1 MIPIKLTFQA
11 FGPYVEKQEILFNKF
26 SNAGVFLIHGHTGSG
41 KTAILDA
48 ISYAL
53 YGKSSGGQRGD
64 ISAMRCQMADV
75 ENATYVEYEFKV
87 RDKIYKFT
95 RTIKIRKKRTGAIEY
110 LITHN
115 AMYLNSEE
123 IFVPFFEN
131 PKIKDIEEKAC
142 EIIGLNHEQFIQV
155 IILPQGKFEKL
166 LIAKSEEKEEIL
178 VTLFN
183 AEKWQEAAE
192 WICNKAKTINREI
205 LITKEN
211 VTRMLKNENAEN
223 IENLTEQRFELIN
236 NIEIV
241 NKERSET
248 GIKLSAEKSILELQQ
263 EISNQFDE
271 RDKTKIELDKITEK
285 ETEIKTLMHKVE
297 KGKKALSVSQKYEL
311 VDSLYKQ
318 LLKTK
323 EDLAR
328 EEIVYKNCIINKE
341 NIEKSLKELKEK
353 EEYIEGLKIKKIKDE
368 GLREVYMQ
376 ISQSKIDAD
385 RENEKYNFIKSE
397 FNKKQLIY
405 SSSKEELKIYSEK
418 IDYIFNNYS
427 LKLPELKEKTEK
439 LSTIVKKQSEINT
452 TKTELNKIDNALI
465 KLNRELLDNNKIL
478 EKQKEE
484 YENKY
489 HEYLDQAAYI
499 MGEVLM
505 EGQECPVCGSIH
517 HPSKATKATKNIDA
531 SLVKDLSSALDTLK
545 NKISEIENNIL
556 KYETHKTMRTE
567 KISNLT
573 EEINI
578 IMESTN
584 VTNCEMLDDTAYNL
598 IKTILEKAEEENKK
612 IDKLKIE
619 EKKLKTQ
626 VNTLEKMITELNIEL
641 VEQSQKKE
649 ETTAKFNSL
658 SNRKIKEIN
667 DETGLNNEIK
677 TISVEIEKYNN
688 KINELNKENTKADK
702 DQSSS
707 KTSLEYLTNDKEK
720 KINEFE
726 SMKIEYTELLK
737 INEFADTKE
746 FKLYLTDSKLIEQWE
761 STIQKYIIEKESVKK
776 NIINLEKKLENK
788 IRPNIEE
795 LKTNVLVLE
804 KKKSDCDKQ
813 IVLYNS
819 KIENLTKVI
828 KNVNQEQSKLMKLM
842 KKYDDYYNFGTTL
855 RGDKGVS
862 LRRYVLGVMLSS
874 VTVEANNLLKK
885 VHDGRYQLCRTSE
898 GSGRT
903 RKSGLELEVFDAYSG
918 EKRGVAGLSGGEKF
932 LVSLS
937 LSLGLSAVVQAQS
950 GGIRID
956 TMFIDEGFGSLDS
969 SSISDAMNILS
980 SVKGSKRLVG
990 IISHVQMLKETIETS
1005 IEVKKDRN
1013 GSKIVINN

>member
-11 FGPYVEKQEILFNKF
+11 FGPYVDKQEIQFNNF
-26 SNAGVFLIHGHTGSG
+26 SNAGVFLIHGNTGSG

-64 ISAMRCQMADV
+64 ISAMRCQMADI
-75 ENATYVEYEFKV
+75 ENPTYVELEFKV

-95 RTIKIRKKRTGAIEY
+95 RTIKIRKKRTGAIDY
-110 LITHN
+110 SITQN
-115 AMYLNSEE
+115 AMFLNSDE

-192 WICNKAKTINREI
+192 WICNEAKVINREI
-205 LITKEN
+205 IVTKEN
-211 VTRMLKNENAEN
+211 VTRMLKSENAEN
-223 IENLTEQRFELIN
+223 VENLTEQKSELTN

-241 NKERSET
+241 NNEKNET
-248 GIKLSAEKSILELQQ
+248 VIKLSKEKSVLELQQ
-263 EISNQFDE
+263 EINNQFEE
-271 RDKTKIELDKITEK
+271 RDRTEIELNKITEK
-285 ETEIKTLMHKVE
+285 ETEINTLVKKVE
-297 KGKKALSVSQKYEL
+297 KGKKALSVSQKYEI

-318 LLKTK
+318 LVNAR
-323 EDLAR
+323 EDLLR
-328 EEIVYKNCIINKE
+328 EENIYQNCLINKE
-341 NIEKSLKELKEK
+341 NIDKSLNELNKK
-353 EEYIEGLKIKKIKDE
+353 EEYIENLKIRKIKDE

-376 ISQSKIDAD
+376 ISQSKIDTD
-385 RENEKYNFIKSE
+385 RENKKYNLIKSE
-397 FNKKQLIY
+397 SNKKQTIY
-405 SSSKEELKIYSEK
+405 ASSKEVLKEYSEK

-427 LKLPELKEKTEK
+427 LKLPELMEKAEK
-439 LSTIVKKQSEINT
+439 LFSVEKKQIEINT
-452 TKTELNKIDNALI
+452 IKAEINKIDNSLV
-465 KLNRELLDNNKIL
+465 KLNIELLDNKRTL

-484 YENKY
+484 YEKKY

-499 MGEVLM
+499 MGEGLL
-505 EGQECPVCGSIH
+505 EGQECPVCGSMH
-517 HPSKATKATKNIDA
+517 HPSKAAKANKDIDA
-531 SLVKDLSSALDTLK
+531 SAIKELSNALDTLK

-556 KYETHKTMRTE
+556 KYETHKSTRTE
-567 KISNLT
+567 KTNSLT
-573 EEINI
+573 
-578 IMESTN
+578 
-584 VTNCEMLDDTAYNL
+584 DDINL
-598 IKTILEKAEEENKK
+598 IIKSLNVVKGESFDDNTYKLTVTMLEKAEDENKK
-612 IDKLKIE
+612 IDNLRKE
-619 EKKLKTQ
+619 EKQ
-626 VNTLEKMITELNIEL
+626 VKGQINTLEKEITELNTEL
-641 VEQSQKKE
+641 VEQSQRKE
-649 ETTAKFNSL
+649 ESLAKFNSL
-658 SNRKIKEIN
+658 SSRKIKEIEN
-667 DETGLNNEIK
+667 ENELNNEIK
-677 TISVEIEKYNN
+677 TISEEIENYNR
-688 KINELNKENTKADK
+688 KINELNEKNNQAEK
-702 DQSSS
+702 DLISS
-707 KTSLEYLTNDKEK
+707 KASLEYLSNDKEK
-720 KINEFE
+720 KNKEFE
-726 SMKIEYTELLK
+726 SMKTEYTELLK
-737 INEFADTKE
+737 LNGFVDTKE
-746 FKLYLTDSKLIEQWE
+746 LRLYLTDSKIIEEWE
-761 STIQKYIIEKESVKK
+761 SAIQKYIIEKESVKK
-776 NIINLEKKLENK
+776 NLISLEKKIENK

-804 KKKSDCDKQ
+804 KKISECDKQ
-813 IVLYNS
+813 IILHNA
-819 KIENLTKVI
+819 KIENLTKII
-828 KNVNQEQSKLMKLM
+828 KNVNQEQNKLIKLM
-842 KKYDDYYNFGTTL
+842 KKYDGYYNFGTTL
-855 RGDKGVS
+855 RGDKGIS

-918 EKRGVAGLSGGEKF
+918 ERRSVSGLSGGEKF

-937 LSLGLSAVVQAQS
+937 LSLGLSTVVQAQS

-1013 GSKIVINN
+1013 GSKIIINN